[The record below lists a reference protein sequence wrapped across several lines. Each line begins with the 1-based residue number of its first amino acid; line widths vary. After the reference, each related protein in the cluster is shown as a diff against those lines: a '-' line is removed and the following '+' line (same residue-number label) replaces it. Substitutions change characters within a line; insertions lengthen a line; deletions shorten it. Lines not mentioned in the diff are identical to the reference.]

1 MNTGSSAPNPSA
13 LVMNSLSKA
22 GSASILAVL
31 AVSMGKTVPGR
42 GIVLRLPLAWQK
54 GGQPTVHDLQLLA

>member
-1 MNTGSSAPNPSA
+1 
-13 LVMNSLSKA
+13 MNSLSKA